1 MSETQT
7 YIGTFSGKT
16 DKLNREAGADALH
29 HWLFSWSRRWWS
41 ASSAVDSQN
50 EMRSD
55 AMAMSGRSVSISPV
69 LMADISLEEWQH
81 HTISQLMH
89 TLILAMSQKG
99 RAQDMSYIKHLHM
112 IQQAGEISVEQFL
125 DRLHRL
131 FPAEML
137 KLPLHIRAKLSS
149 IRQELH

>member
-29 HWLFSWSRRWWS
+29 HWLFSWSKRWWS
-41 ASSAVDSQN
+41 ASNAVNSQDIAQT
-50 EMRSD
+50 D
-55 AMAMSGRSVSISPV
+55 AMAMNGRSVSISPV

-89 TLILAMSQKG
+89 NLILVLSQKG
-99 RAQDMSYIKHLHM
+99 RAQDI
-112 IQQAGEISVEQFL
+112 AISHICTQFS
-125 DRLHRL
+125 RL
-131 FPAEML
+131 
-137 KLPLHIRAKLSS
+137 AKF
-149 IRQELH
+149 Q